1 MRVTTY
7 QGEKS
12 LETLVRK
19 LYQLDQPGTDLA
31 RAVDAVVAANPNLP
45 LRQPGTLSKAIPKD
59 TVIVVPDLEGATP
72 TDNTQPVDVVTG
84 QGILARMKDIL
95 DVLQPEFDAA
105 NERSTSELKE
115 TLDLIGSNLFLAA
128 AKKDP
133 NLAATLRSVSDNS
146 RAGLDDVAA
155 DAQDPATCAGRC
167 AGRNRGSRRSRQRW
181 PSADTDARAGTRA
194 RARAGT
200 CARAVD
206 HTRAQAVA
214 QTRTR
219 IRPETRARIDAASR
233 CGRLRRGTRAA
244 PVVHRPDGWLR
255 SR

>member
-19 LYQLDQPGTDLA
+19 LYQLDHPGTDLA
-31 RAVDAVVAANPNLP
+31 RAVDAVVAANPNLS

-72 TDNTQPVDVVTG
+72 TENTQPVDVVTG

-115 TLDLIGSNLFLAA
+115 TLDLIGSDPFLAA

-133 NLAATLRSVSDNS
+133 NLAATLQSVSDNS
-146 RAGLDDVAA
+146 RAGLADVAA
-155 DAQDPATCAGRC
+155 DAQDQRLALAGAQDAIGALVDLVNAGPVPTPVPAPAPAPGPAPAPAPGPAPLPTSAPKPTPK
-167 AGRNRGSRRSRQRW
+167 
-181 PSADTDARAGTRA
+181 PSAKPGP
-194 RARAGT
+194 GSG
-200 CARAVD
+200 
-206 HTRAQAVA
+206 
-214 QTRTR
+214 
-219 IRPETRARIDAASR
+219 PKP
-233 CGRLRRGTRAA
+233 A
-244 PVVHRPDGWLR
+244 PG
-255 SR
+255 